1 TLFRSP
7 WLRQG
12 RDPQVRDAE
21 AGQSRLGAA
30 AAPGRALVADLAAR
44 ARAGTGERRDRG
56 RVVVGLDLD
65 AERAFGHRLAAVLAA
80 VRIRP
85 EAPGRIALDHR
96 GVVAVGRERVLR
108 RARVGVADH
117 PEQRQRLFLAV
128 HGPG

>member
-1 TLFRSP
+1 WLAVVLQLEAAEIAEQVRAPELVVERGAAQRAVEHDLQCRRHARVERARRFP

-65 AERAFGHRLAAVLAA
+65 AERAFG
-80 VRIRP
+80 
-85 EAPGRIALDHR
+85 
-96 GVVAVGRERVLR
+96 
-108 RARVGVADH
+108 
-117 PEQRQRLFLAV
+117 
-128 HGPG
+128 